1 MDKSIVF
8 DTCMQIRHNYDGCKK
23 GMRPSGGRCVPAKGR
38 MAQGN
43 HTGAKIAAGVLGA
56 GALGTAIA
64 LPFALG
70 GRKGKGAAVS
80 ESPVEQKPVKQ
91 GKPLIE
97 TTMVPTR
104 GSKERAAETKTTKES
119 GVKAAG
125 RATPL
130 TGRALS
136 EEERETAQE
145 KPRDP
150 SINQSLLNTRGPQS
164 KKEAEARYPQWF
176 KPTSSASEDKPTATG
191 RTLTEE
197 EMELS
202 TANTPK
208 SKKHRSSTFSGKKMA
223 RPTRKDS
230 AAQLVFDALSF
241 VLSDRY

>member
-80 ESPVEQKPVKQ
+80 ESPVEQKPVKAEEISRK
-91 GKPLIE
+91 GKTKNIE
-97 TTMVPTR
+97 IASPSEVGKAKDILGLKKSDLPNLPAKR
-104 GSKERAAETKTTKES
+104 SSSKNKES
-119 GVKAAG
+119 GAKATG

-130 TGRALS
+130 
-136 EEERETAQE
+136 
-145 KPRDP
+145 
-150 SINQSLLNTRGPQS
+150 
-164 KKEAEARYPQWF
+164 
-176 KPTSSASEDKPTATG
+176 TG

-223 RPTRKDS
+223 RPTRKNS